1 MTTATIT
8 LSTRQVKIL
17 KFIAAALDKDNG
29 GRGYPPTVREI
40 GRAGGIS
47 STSVVASNL
56 ERLEGAGY
64 IRRYPGVSRGLVL
77 TDEGK
82 KRAGVAD
89 ETPHPTPAPS
99 PQAGRG
105 D

>member
-1 MTTATIT
+1 MTTAAIT
-8 LSTRQVKIL
+8 LSVRQVKIL

-40 GRAGGIS
+40 GRAVGIS
-47 STSVVASNL
+47 STAVVVYNL

-64 IRRYPGVSRGLVL
+64 IRRYPVVSRGLAL
-77 TDEGK
+77 TEKGE

-89 ETPHPTPAPS
+89 ETPHPAPGPS
-99 PQAGRG
+99 PQAGGG